1 MARIID
7 IEGIGPKYSEKL
19 IEMDIETTEDL
30 LEKCSTKKGRM
41 DAAESTGISESLI
54 LEWVNM
60 ADLFRI
66 RGVAEEF
73 SDLLEG
79 SGVDTVVELAMRNPE
94 NLYAKMVEVNEM
106 ENLVNRLPSQ
116 RQVSDW
122 VEQAKNLP
130 RKVEY

>member
-7 IEGIGPKYSEKL
+7 IEGIGTKYLEKL
-19 IEMDIETTEDL
+19 IEIDIETTEDL

-41 DAAESTGISESLI
+41 NAAESTRISESLI

-73 SDLLEG
+73 SDLLEE
-79 SGVDTVVELAMRNPE
+79 SGADTVVELAMRNPE

-106 ENLVNRLPSQ
+106 KNLVNRLPSQ